1 VNKRLNSATFYVFL
15 TILGGGLVFLYQI
28 ITARNLEGTSYA
40 KYLAIIG
47 VINILSVS
55 LNSLQKYAAF
65 QVMSGNYIKNN
76 NKIDRL
82 TVSALK
88 LYVFPIMLSL
98 FVLNYFLNLSI
109 EYKYFALIAY
119 HVVFNIIS
127 SIMFGKQIAK
137 RESYRYLALG
147 TIMPIGNTV
156 ILFVLIKSN
165 RVSLDSIFLSQVIM
179 SSIFLYIF
187 KKFNFE
193 NKVHQTVF
201 KYDFILKSL
210 LLILLWTT
218 INLDLVLN
226 SIINQVNSGEYAQI
240 VTLMKTILVIILALS
255 NYYFPDVTE
264 FNKEKY
270 FQIILITLI
279 INIVLAAILNFVIIH
294 FFANLFG
301 GLRSFSITTLLII
314 NSLYLVNSLI
324 IININ
329 FIYPIVVMRDILFL
343 TAGLLIFVFFVT
355 PNVESIHDLL
365 LKLLI
370 LSIMILVFLKW
381 RCLSSWRKID

>member
-1 VNKRLNSATFYVFL
+1 MYNILNSATFYVFL
-15 TILGGGLVFLYQI
+15 TILGGGLGFLYQI
-28 ITARNLEGTSYA
+28 MTARNIEGALYA
-40 KYLAIIG
+40 KYLAVIG
-47 VINILSVS
+47 VISILSVS

-76 NKIDRL
+76 NKLDRL

-88 LYVFPIMLSL
+88 LYVLPILLSL
-98 FVLNYFLNLSI
+98 FVLNYFFNLSI

-127 SIMFGKQIAK
+127 SVMFGKQIAK

-147 TIMPIGNTV
+147 TIMPIGNTL

-187 KKFNFE
+187 KKFNVQ
-193 NKVHQTVF
+193 NNINQTVF

-240 VTLMKTILVIILALS
+240 VTLMKTIIVIILALS
-255 NYYFPDVTE
+255 SYYFPDVTE

-270 FQIILITLI
+270 IHIISTTFM
-279 INIVLAAILNFVIIH
+279 INIVLATILNLVIIE

-301 GLRSFSITTLLII
+301 GSRSISITTLLTI
-314 NSLYLVNSLI
+314 NALYLINSLI

-329 FIYPIVVMRDILFL
+329 FIFPIVDIKDILFL
-343 TAGLLIFVFFVT
+343 AAGLLVFVFALT
-355 PNVESIHDLL
+355 PNIESIHDLL

-370 LSIMILVFLKW
+370 LSIVILVYLKW
-381 RCLSSWRKID
+381 RCLSNWRKID

>member
-1 VNKRLNSATFYVFL
+1 MNKRLNSATFYVFL

-301 GLRSFSITTLLII
+301 GSRSFSITTLLII